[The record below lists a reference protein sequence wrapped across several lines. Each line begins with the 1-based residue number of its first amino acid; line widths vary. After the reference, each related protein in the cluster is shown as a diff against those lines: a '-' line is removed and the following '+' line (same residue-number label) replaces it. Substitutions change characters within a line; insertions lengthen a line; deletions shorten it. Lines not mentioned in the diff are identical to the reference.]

1 MSFEKLN
8 TEIRQEQIAGAA
20 LSIISDAGLKG
31 LNIAGIARRVG
42 IVPSAVYRHFK
53 NKDEVLDAVLDL
65 IQENLF
71 ENVKKA
77 CEKTPDASERLRH
90 LLMLHINLVVGNRSI
105 PRIIFSEDLYSG
117 HPERQKKVY
126 SDIIT
131 AYLKKV
137 AEIVRLGQRDRQI
150 RSDLDPDTV
159 SVMFLGIIQPAGIL
173 WHMSEG
179 QFDAIRHV
187 ETAWKIFK
195 ESIQFR

>member
-8 TEIRQEQIAGAA
+8 TEIRQKQIAGAA
-20 LSIISDAGLKG
+20 LGIISDAGLKG

-77 CEKTPDASERLRH
+77 CEKTPDALERLRH
-90 LLMLHINLVVGNRSI
+90 LLMLHINLVIGNRSI

-117 HPERQKKVY
+117 HPERQTKVY
-126 SDIIT
+126 GHIIT

-137 AEIVRLGQRDRQI
+137 AEIVRLGQQEGQI

-179 QFDAIRHV
+179 RFDAIRHV